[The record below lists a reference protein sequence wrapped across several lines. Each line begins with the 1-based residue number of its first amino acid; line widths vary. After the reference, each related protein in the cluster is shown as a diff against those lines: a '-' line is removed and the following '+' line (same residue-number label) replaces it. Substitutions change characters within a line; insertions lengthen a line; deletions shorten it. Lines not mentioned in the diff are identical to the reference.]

1 MSTPPDS
8 RKSRAVQLLEQLQ
21 SDLESDSLD
30 EAVSQ
35 AQTLYEHLREWQKS
49 QHIRAAREWLDE
61 AVQDDA
67 LAFDSRT
74 AREHLARWQSAIE
87 YDPENPPPELAH
99 YQEQVET
106 RIQEKQDALQI
117 RGVISHCSD
126 LLDKASTLEAGDDPP
141 HPDFMMTNYYEKVR
155 RIALSAKS
163 DYDDSTDLDRLVQ
176 RVERVYTHKDT
187 AAHIYEMALEQRKY
201 TNALHNLDQLPN
213 DTLVPRYTATEDSL
227 GAVKLNYQEMVSA
240 AKARQEIRRIAQTW
254 ATDTVQ
260 QAIETAERQLNAHDP
275 EEAVDTLELS
285 DNMDK
290 FLDDSLKQE
299 LTSVQSKAKTSLR
312 NRQKAEDRAKKALE
326 LAGDEPLAAWDEYA
340 SAYHTY
346 QWLDEIQE
354 ARKAILNAMQ
364 NRLHE
369 MIAEADDA
377 FHQQRDMQRV
387 RDICQRARSQYG
399 DKDASLNDLLSN
411 FNDYSDM
418 ADRYDEY
425 IQTGNEILGKVS
437 RLIDEDIVAANDL
450 LSQVESY
457 PDFVLEAFDNLYDL
471 RQRINHRLDADHRY
485 SQLYPLLF
493 KTERDTVHEGI
504 ETLKTTV
511 QEFPEDSRF
520 PSLLKALQVHLAFI
534 SAKEQAAVGASEQA
548 LQLLGP
554 VLNNSNHPDH
564 DAARNLRDKLQNARQ
579 E

>member
-8 RKSRAVQLLEQLQ
+8 RKSRAVQLLEELQ
-21 SDLESDSLD
+21 SSLETDSLD
-30 EAVSQ
+30 DAVSQ
-35 AQTLYEHLREWQKS
+35 AQTLYEHLRDWQKTE
-49 QHIRAAREWLDE
+49 HIRAARQWLDE
-61 AVQDDA
+61 AIQEDA
-67 LAFDSRT
+67 LAFDSRS
-74 AREHLARWQSAIE
+74 AREHLARWQAAIE
-87 YDPENPPPELAH
+87 YDPDNPPPELAH
-99 YQEQVET
+99 YQERVET
-106 RIQEKQDALQI
+106 CIQEKQDALQI
-117 RGVISHCSD
+117 RGVMSHCGD
-126 LLDKASTLEAGDDPP
+126 LLDEASTLEAGDDPP
-141 HPDFMMTNYYEKVR
+141 HPDFMMTNYYEKAR
-155 RIALSAKS
+155 RIALSAQS
-163 DYDDSTDLDRLVQ
+163 DYDDNTDLDRLVQ
-176 RVERVYTHKDT
+176 RVERIYNNKDT

-201 TNALHNLDQLPN
+201 TNALHNLDQLP
-213 DTLVPRYTATEDSL
+213 DETLVPRYTATEDSL

-240 AKARQEIRRIAQTW
+240 RKARQEIREIAQTW

-260 QAIETAERQLNAHDP
+260 KAIETAQRQLNAHAP
-275 EEAVDTLELS
+275 EEAVGTLELS

-290 FLDDSLKQE
+290 FLDDDLKQE
-299 LTSVQSKAKTSLR
+299 LTGIQSKAKTSLR
-312 NRQKAEDRAKKALE
+312 NRQKAEDRAQKALE
-326 LAGDEPLAAWDEYA
+326 LANDEPLAAWDEYA

-346 QWLDEIQE
+346 QWVDEIQD
-354 ARKAILNAMQ
+354 ARKAILKAIE

-369 MIAEADDA
+369 MIAEADEA

-387 RDICQRARSQYG
+387 RDICQKAQSQYG

-411 FNDYSDM
+411 FNDYNEM

-425 IQTGNEILGKVS
+425 IQTGNEILDKVG

-457 PDFVLEAFDNLYDL
+457 PDIVLEAFDNLYEL

-493 KTERDTVHEGI
+493 KSEREAVHEGI

-511 QEFPEDSRF
+511 QEFPDDTRF

-534 SAKEQAAVGASEQA
+534 SAKEQAAVGANEQA
-548 LQLLGP
+548 LQLLAP
-554 VLNNSNHPDH
+554 ALNSSNHPDH